1 MSMALLLQN
10 MDSNVYA
17 LVYDLLYGPN
27 KDMSGFIGKTKK
39 MNGDPTTTVREI
51 RPNDAIMGGAVGN
64 YSTLVVAGAVYSQI
78 FVGTTPP
85 AARTL
90 APGVTL
96 LFLGWICDG
105 NFGPAG
111 NMQVTINGTIRN
123 EISSEI
129 VFNAANH
136 FVLSLQ
142 QTIWAQPNDTLIFA
156 ALNPSPGNVTCVVQ
170 PFAFLIGPASQLGLE
185 PSLQAT

>member
-1 MSMALLLQN
+1 MLLQF
-10 MDSNVYA
+10 MDSNVYQ

-27 KDMSGFIGKTKK
+27 KDGSGFIGKTKK

-51 RPNDAIMGGAVGN
+51 RPNDNIFGGAAGN
-64 YSTLVVAGAVYSQI
+64 YSSLVVIGGAYTQC

-85 AARTL
+85 VARTL
-90 APGVTL
+90 APGITL
-96 LFLGWICDG
+96 LHLGWICDG

-111 NMQVTINGTIRN
+111 NMQVVINGSVRN
-123 EISSEI
+123 EISSEL
-129 VFNAANH
+129 VFNAPNH
-136 FVLSLQ
+136 MVLSLQ
-142 QTIWAQPNDTLIFA
+142 QTIWAQPNDTLIFQA
-156 ALNPSPGNVTCVVQ
+156 INPGPANVTCVVQ